1 MKSELKTQALQ
12 ELSQAYLQREL
23 RVNPDYQRGLQ
34 WGTSQKQGLIDSLL
48 RGYQIPIFYIH
59 LETRTN
65 NYTKQ
70 TEATAWIVDGQQRL
84 ASIVAYV
91 QNEFSLP
98 DPRKAKPGTFIP
110 VDSSR
115 LPPWVGK
122 KFQDLDAADK
132 ERFLNHELLVVEI
145 TAERN
150 EVRDLFIRLQNGT
163 PLTAQEKRDAWPGDF
178 TNFVIQHAGKPGHRL
193 SNPKPFFTQ
202 FKKTSAKRLTV
213 ADGEHYVDGHAEMR
227 KFFAGLAMT
236 VALRERSGI
245 DFVDLKGKTIN
256 DFYMENLDFPDDDP
270 GALRVVHLLDEIADL
285 PNFVSLKEGTPMSF
299 QMAFHFALLVDSLD
313 QGNYVSTWK
322 STVVSL
328 FTEFKRAVSEA
339 RLQHR
344 QSDDLLPHH
353 ERFGRLLSGS
363 GSDTADVIRIR
374 HAFMLSE
381 IYPKLNLVVRD
392 PTRCFDVLER
402 EVIWNRDRGV
412 CQCPNCV
419 RPERRVPFRD
429 ANIHH
434 IVEHSAGGS
443 TSLRNGIL
451 ICVECHTDRQS
462 MKALTPIFQDYIT
475 KLYSGSRF
483 DREQILEESDN
494 DLSDDQNSQ
503 SGSRIRIIVNWG
515 AMDIDRPVEKIMK
528 QNDTET
534 IVELLKLLI
543 EIFKDPIKNQLT
555 EGPIIRFPL
564 SATPETTFLNHSQ
577 NRPYSSTKIPGT
589 NLYFCPHSERSQK
602 VERLKALFSR
612 LTLPDGSEFPEDCI
626 SISTDATAAS

>member
-1 MKSELKTQALQ
+1 
-12 ELSQAYLQREL
+12 
-23 RVNPDYQRGLQ
+23 
-34 WGTSQKQGLIDSLL
+34 
-48 RGYQIPIFYIH
+48 
-59 LETRTN
+59 
-65 NYTKQ
+65 
-70 TEATAWIVDGQQRL
+70 
-84 ASIVAYV
+84 
-91 QNEFSLP
+91 
-98 DPRKAKPGTFIP
+98 
-110 VDSSR
+110 
-115 LPPWVGK
+115 
-122 KFQDLDAADK
+122 
-132 ERFLNHELLVVEI
+132 
-145 TAERN
+145 
-150 EVRDLFIRLQNGT
+150 
-163 PLTAQEKRDAWPGDF
+163 
-178 TNFVIQHAGKPGHRL
+178 
-193 SNPKPFFTQ
+193 
-202 FKKTSAKRLTV
+202 
-213 ADGEHYVDGHAEMR
+213 
-227 KFFAGLAMT
+227 
-236 VALRERSGI
+236 
-245 DFVDLKGKTIN
+245 
-256 DFYMENLDFPDDDP
+256 
-270 GALRVVHLLDEIADL
+270 
-285 PNFVSLKEGTPMSF
+285 MSF